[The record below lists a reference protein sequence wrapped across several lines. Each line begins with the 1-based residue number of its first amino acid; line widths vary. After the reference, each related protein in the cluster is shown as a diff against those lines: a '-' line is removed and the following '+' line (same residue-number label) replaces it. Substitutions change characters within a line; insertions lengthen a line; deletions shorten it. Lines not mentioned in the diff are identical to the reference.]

1 MSCYPGW
8 CGLASDLRSLD
19 TRIESLSGEIEE
31 LAKQDATPGGLA
43 FLAALDSVP
52 ELDSFD
58 RVFKCLLQNTLADG
72 ADHEAEQPAPKV
84 LAIAD
89 DDNVNVGSP
98 VGVTR
103 EVVGVAR
110 RASP

>member
-1 MSCYPGW
+1 MGVTPAGW
-8 CGLASDLRSLD
+8 RCSPC
-19 TRIESLSGEIEE
+19 
-31 LAKQDATPGGLA
+31 QN
-43 FLAALDSVP
+43 SVP

-58 RVFKCLLQNTLADG
+58 GVLKCVFQNTLADG
-72 ADHEAEQPAPKV
+72 ADYEAEQPAPKV

-89 DDNVNVGSP
+89 DDDVNIGSP

-103 EVVGVAR
+103 EGVGMAR

>member
-1 MSCYPGW
+1 MILGSAGTRKPAAHSTGSCEQSWHAFWQHHPMSCYPGW

-58 RVFKCLLQNTLADG
+58 RVFK
-72 ADHEAEQPAPKV
+72 
-84 LAIAD
+84 
-89 DDNVNVGSP
+89 
-98 VGVTR
+98 
-103 EVVGVAR
+103 
-110 RASP
+110 